1 MAVEKKRRTDTF
13 SRRINE
19 VVFDHLNR
27 MNRIAPNESVDRVQS
42 YLGGLDVALIDS
54 DEEKDRQTLILRLGN
69 QSSALF
75 VFRID
80 DFLRDLA
87 EFCGD
92 KIDSIYV
99 IETKPDVRNEQQ
111 CLSTLDITFGGK
123 SLDEWL
129 EVPNGAGLRI
139 DVVTLKGI
147 EGQETQNVVKALHIT
162 RLEDGSSS
170 LDIELPEMVDLF
182 ENAMACNFN
191 GTLVDWLRTEMRT
204 SEVKFSAQEEAFRLI
219 IERFTRQI
227 TSGSR
232 SDGKPSPGG

>member
-1 MAVEKKRRTDTF
+1 MAVERKRRTDTF
-13 SRRINE
+13 SRRVNE
-19 VVFDHLNR
+19 VIFDHLNR
-27 MNRIAPNESVDRVQS
+27 MNRIAPNESIDRVQS

-54 DEEKDRQTLILRLGN
+54 DVERGLQTLVLRLGN

-87 EFCGD
+87 DFCGD
-92 KIDSIYV
+92 KLDSIYV

-123 SLDEWL
+123 SLDQWL
-129 EVPNGAGLRI
+129 ETPNGAGLRI
-139 DVVTLKGI
+139 DVVTLKGV
-147 EGQETQNVVKALHIT
+147 EGKETQNIVKALHIT

-191 GTLVDWLRTEMRT
+191 GALVDWLRSEMKT

-219 IERFTRQI
+219 SERFARKI
-227 TSGSR
+227 TSGNR
-232 SDGKPSPGG
+232 NDGNPPPLE